1 MPWDRWREKGDPLRL
16 PQDAHGEARP
26 VQSAGTLCRGQNQRN
41 LYRGIG
47 DLLGLSHQQWVVSWH
62 LMEFNH
68 QNRHCCG
75 FARLKL
81 VLCPIFEICPDWVVF
96 PNRNDLKGHRQ
107 MNHEGSISSEQS
119 RNYPEGCQRPRT
131 PAPSNK
137 KTLAA
142 FVDLG
147 IKGNDSKPAHA
158 WRL

>member
-1 MPWDRWREKGDPLRL
+1 
-16 PQDAHGEARP
+16 
-26 VQSAGTLCRGQNQRN
+26 
-41 LYRGIG
+41 
-47 DLLGLSHQQWVVSWH
+47 
-62 LMEFNH
+62 MEFSH
-68 QNRHCCG
+68 QNRDCCG

-119 RNYPEGCQRPRT
+119 RNYPEGNNQLSAAKDPC
-131 PAPSNK
+131 PSNK
-137 KTLAA
+137 KTTAA

-158 WRL
+158 WRLWLRWIKCWSRSAVQRFDHQYMIKLRNRYCGFSHWWNPMMVNHQCIRFQFSMRFQ

>member
-119 RNYPEGCQRPRT
+119 RNYPEGNNQL
-131 PAPSNK
+131 S
-137 KTLAA
+137 AA
-142 FVDLG
+142 KDPCPQQQKNTG
-147 IKGNDSKPAHA
+147 SIC
-158 WRL
+158 